1 MNPDPNRSVQ
11 KLSVVEKI
19 GFGAGDAA
27 VNVVWSALAIIITFF
42 YTDVYRL
49 NVAHIAMLGLL
60 PRLIDAFADVAMGI
74 YTDTRTTRW
83 GRYRPYLLIF
93 AIPFGLS
100 VMLVFTTPDLPY
112 TGKLIWAYSTY
123 ILMMLVFTAVVIPYI
138 SLPGVL
144 TADPQERL
152 SANGYRLFFAKG
164 ASLLVNTFVPVFA
177 ARWGQ
182 AHLAKGYQI
191 SMAMM
196 AVMATALFVF
206 CFFTTK
212 ERVKFKNDRK
222 PIGEQVALLF
232 KNDQWQVLFW
242 VCLIGTMGYVI
253 RGSAALYYAKYYL
266 GGDARVQAAFVTTG
280 IIGNILSMVAS
291 TWITKKFC
299 KIQLF
304 RWSQLITFALSVTM
318 FIAVQPSAI
327 ALAFVLYFLINF
339 IVDLQG
345 PVFWSIISEAVDYG
359 QLKSGKRVAGMAF
372 GGVSFAQ
379 KMGMS
384 LAAGMVGWLLTYF
397 KYQADVVQSAF
408 TLTGIAL
415 LLTVIPGFFHLG
427 MGLLMYLYKITD
439 SYYNTI
445 ETQLAAQGKVVIAGV
460 GDANPLE

>member
-1 MNPDPNRSVQ
+1 MSSDPASSQ
-11 KLSVVEKI
+11 KLPVLEKI

-42 YTDVYRL
+42 YTDVYKL

-60 PRLIDAFADVAMGI
+60 PRLIDAFADLAMGV
-74 YTDTRTTRW
+74 YTDSRTTRW

-112 TGKLIWAYSTY
+112 TGKLIWAYATY
-123 ILMMLVFTAVVIPYI
+123 ILMMLVFTVVVIPYI

-182 AHLAKGYQI
+182 EHLAKGYQV
-191 SMAMM
+191 SMAVM
-196 AVMATALFVF
+196 AVMATLLFIF

-212 ERVKFKNDRK
+212 ERVKFKNDPK
-222 PIGEQVALLF
+222 PIGEQVGLLF

-242 VCLIGTMGYVI
+242 VCLIGTIGYVI

-266 GGDARVQAAFVTTG
+266 GGDARLQAGFVTTG
-280 IIGNILSMVAS
+280 IVGNILSMVAS

-299 KIQLF
+299 KIRLF
-304 RWSQLITFALSVTM
+304 RWSQLITFALSVAM
-318 FIAVQPSAI
+318 FVAVKPSGV
-327 ALAFVLYFLINF
+327 ALAFILYFLINF

-397 KYQADVVQSAF
+397 KYEADVVQSAF

-415 LLTVIPGFFHLG
+415 LLTVIPGVFHLG
-427 MGLLMYLYKITD
+427 MGLLMYRYKITD
-439 SYYNTI
+439 SYYNNI
-445 ETQLAAQGKVVIAGV
+445 EAQLAAQGKLLIAGA
-460 GDANPLE
+460 GEAKSP

>member
-1 MNPDPNRSVQ
+1 MKTARLTV
-11 KLSVVEKI
+11 LEKI
-19 GFGAGDAA
+19 GFGGGDAA

-60 PRLIDAFADVAMGI
+60 PRLIDAFADVAMGM
-74 YTDTRTTRW
+74 YTDSHTTRW
-83 GRYRPYLLIF
+83 GRYRPYFLIF
-93 AIPFGLS
+93 AIPFGIA
-100 VMLVFTTPDLPY
+100 VMLVFTTPELSY
-112 TGKLIWAYSTY
+112 SGKLIWAYTTY
-123 ILMMLVFTAVVIPYI
+123 ILMMLVFTGIVIPYI

-182 AHLAKGYQI
+182 EHLAKGYQI
-191 SMAMM
+191 SMA
-196 AVMATALFVF
+196 VMAGMATLLFVF
-206 CFFTTK
+206 CFFTTT
-212 ERVKFKNDRK
+212 ERVVHKSDRK
-222 PIGEQVALLF
+222 PLGQQMGLLM
-232 KNDQWQVLFW
+232 KNDQWMVLFW
-242 VCLIGTMGYVI
+242 VCLIGTIGYVI

-266 GGDARVQAAFVTTG
+266 GGEAKMQAAFVTTG
-280 IIGNILSMVAS
+280 IIGNILAMIAS

-304 RWSQLITFALSVTM
+304 RWSQLITFALSVGM
-318 FIAVQPSAI
+318 FLAVAPSSI
-327 ALAFVLYFLINF
+327 VTAFILYFFINL

-359 QLKSGKRVAGMAF
+359 QGESGKRVAGMAF
-372 GGVSFAQ
+372 GGISFAQ

-397 KYQADVVQSAF
+397 QYEPDKVQSAF
-408 TLTGIAL
+408 TLNGIAL
-415 LLTVIPGFFHLG
+415 MLTVIPGVFHLG
-427 MGLLMYLYKITD
+427 MGLLMYKYRITD
-439 SYYNTI
+439 KFYKEI
-445 ETQLAAQGKVVIAGV
+445 EEKLAAQGKLNFAGSS
-460 GDANPLE
+460 DATTP

>member
-1 MNPDPNRSVQ
+1 MSKTPSVSQ
-11 KLSVVEKI
+11 KLPLLEKI

-42 YTDVYRL
+42 YTDVYKL
-49 NVAHIAMLGLL
+49 NVAHIALLGLL

-74 YTDTRTTRW
+74 YTDSRTTRW

-123 ILMMLVFTAVVIPYI
+123 ILMMLVFTLVVIPYI

-182 AHLAKGYQI
+182 EHLAKGYQV

-196 AVMATALFVF
+196 AVMATLLFVF

-212 ERVKFKNDRK
+212 ERVKFNNDPK
-222 PIGEQVALLF
+222 PIGEQVGLLF
-232 KNDQWQVLFW
+232 RNDQWQVLFW
-242 VCLIGTMGYVI
+242 VCLIGTIGYVI

-266 GGDARVQAAFVTTG
+266 GGDAKVQAAFVTTG
-280 IIGNILSMVAS
+280 IVGNILSMVAS

-318 FIAVQPSAI
+318 FFAVKPSGI

-397 KYQADVVQSAF
+397 KYQADVVQSTF
-408 TLTGIAL
+408 TLTGLAL

-427 MGLLMYLYKITD
+427 MGLLMYRYRITD

-445 ETQLAAQGKVVIAGV
+445 EAQLAAQGKLVIAGA
-460 GDANPLE
+460 GGAKSA